1 MLVVPRRGSVHS
13 LHLDWETRSVADLR
27 EVGLRNY
34 ATHATTDI
42 WCAAYSFDE
51 SEPLI
56 WLPGEPCPAAITR
69 HVAAGGVVRAWNAP
83 FEMAI
88 WRKIAAPRYGW
99 PSFRVEQF
107 ECSMA
112 AAYAMG
118 LPGALEDA
126 ALALGLSVLKDSEGR
141 GLMLRMARPRR
152 AEACPNCV
160 NGVAPK
166 GGNAGRTRWTCE
178 TCHGTG
184 TLAVWWDDADKIARL
199 HEYCRQDVRVEREL
213 HKRLVPLS
221 EKERRVWLMDYEIN
235 ERGVRVDVETAKAAV
250 AMTATVKEKCND
262 ALGRLTG
269 GAVQSANAVAA
280 LKEWLA
286 GQGCPVESLAKQDVS
301 DLLADEAIAPAVRKA
316 LLLRQEASK
325 ASTAKLGALVSKA
338 GADGRLRGTVQ
349 YHGAATGRWAGRGVQ
364 VHNLPR
370 EVPKNETVEKIL
382 ALVRQGQVDA
392 IDLIYGPPMTMVSKC
407 IRGFFVAGEG
417 SVLVAGDF
425 ANVEGRGVAW
435 FAGEEWKLR
444 AFREADAGTG
454 PGIYELAY
462 AKAFH
467 VPVESV
473 LNPSFERQV
482 GKTMELAFGYG
493 GGVGAFKTMG
503 KNMGVNVPDAKA
515 DEFKVAWRAAHPRVK
530 NTWYALERAA
540 IAAVQNPGSI
550 YSAGHP
556 GREVR
561 YKTAGSFLW
570 CMLPSGR
577 VLCYP
582 YPKVLEGD
590 FGPQLTY
597 MKVPSPD
604 AADKGKIIHDPKN
617 SSNWARV
624 KTYGGS
630 LMENVIQAI
639 CRDLLVEVL
648 LRVKGFAVLHVHDE
662 IVIEVPEAKA
672 DEAKRAMEG
681 FMRETPAWA
690 AGFPLFAECK
700 TMRRYGKG

>member
-1 MLVVPRRGSVHS
+1 MTPA
-13 LHLDWETRSVADLR
+13 LHIDFETRSILDLK

-34 ATHATTDI
+34 VSHPSTGI
-42 WCAAYSFDE
+42 WCMAWAIGDMEPQIVTAWQAQRME
-51 SEPLI
+51 SLDI
-56 WLPGEPCPAAITR
+56 FS
-69 HVAAGGVVRAWNAP
+69 HVEDGGVVYAHNAP
-83 FEMAI
+83 FELAVWNHI
-88 WRKIAAPRYGW
+88 LVPRYGW
-99 PSFRVEQF
+99 PVLKPEQTF
-107 ECSMA
+107 CTMA
-112 AAYAMG
+112 MGYAMG

-152 AEACPNCV
+152 MDGDTPI
-160 NGVAPK
+160 
-166 GGNAGRTRWTCE
+166 
-178 TCHGTG
+178 
-184 TLAVWWDDADKIARL
+184 WWDDADKIARL
-199 HEYCRQDVRVEREL
+199 HEYCKQDVRVEREL

-417 SVLVAGDF
+417 NVLVAGDF

-473 LNPSFERQV
+473 LNPSFERQI
-482 GKTMELAFGYG
+482 GKIMELLLGFGGSVGAIRRG
-493 GGVGAFKTMG
+493 GGALVRDR
-503 KNMGVNVPDAKA
+503 PDEELRRWV
-515 DEFKVAWRAAHPRVK
+515 DGWRAQHPRVK

-540 IAAVQNPGSI
+540 IAAVQNPGNI

-681 FMRETPAWA
+681 FMREPPAWA